1 MSQNRVFPARPP
13 NIWLEAL
20 AAVTLREAHH
30 EKQAFDAVSLK
41 MCSMPNVI
49 YIRTALMLA
58 LFMSVLACQPSPSDQ
73 HAKFSIERQNPPTLV
88 DPTAFGYSQ
97 VVTVNNGKLVF
108 IAGQGPTNAEGKAVG
123 RGDLKEQTRQ
133 AVDNIL
139 AALEAVGAGPQN
151 IVYTRINVVD
161 YEPKKLMQMASEL
174 ARLKADGE
182 LAQASVF
189 VGVESL
195 IVPGTLIEIETVAA
209 IP

>member
-1 MSQNRVFPARPP
+1 MSSYPV
-13 NIWLEAL
+13 
-20 AAVTLREAHH
+20 
-30 EKQAFDAVSLK
+30 
-41 MCSMPNVI
+41 
-49 YIRTALMLA
+49 IRTALIALA
-58 LFMSVLACQPSPSDQ
+58 ISLLLACQPQPIDQ
-73 HAKFSIERQNPPTLV
+73 GAEFSIERQNPGTLV

-123 RGDLKEQTRQ
+123 RGDLAAQTRQ

-139 AALEAVGAGPQN
+139 LALEAVGAGPEN

-161 YEPKKLMQMASEL
+161 YEPKKLMQMAPEL
-174 ARLKADGE
+174 ARLKAEGE

-195 IVPGTLIEIETVAA
+195 IVPGTLVEIETVAA

>member
-1 MSQNRVFPARPP
+1 MFKSNFIRAT
-13 NIWLEAL
+13 LLAL
-20 AAVTLREAHH
+20 A
-30 EKQAFDAVSLK
+30 VSVQ
-41 MCSMPNVI
+41 P
-49 YIRTALMLA
+49 
-58 LFMSVLACQPSPSDQ
+58 ACQAPPTDPSTD
-73 HAKFSIERQNPPTLV
+73 FSIDRQNPATLV

-97 VVTVNNGKLVF
+97 IVTVNNGKLVF

-123 RGDLKEQTRQ
+123 RGDLAAQTRQ

-139 AALEAVGAGPQN
+139 AALAAVGAGPEN

-161 YEPKKLMQMASEL
+161 YEPKKLMQMAPEL

-195 IVPGTLIEIETVAA
+195 IVPGTLVEIETVAA

>member
-1 MSQNRVFPARPP
+1 M
-13 NIWLEAL
+13 
-20 AAVTLREAHH
+20 TL
-30 EKQAFDAVSLK
+30 
-41 MCSMPNVI
+41 VI
-49 YIRTALMLA
+49 
-58 LFMSVLACQPSPSDQ
+58 SVLSACQPEPGTQ
-73 HAKFSIERQNPPTLV
+73 GPEFSIERQNPPTLV

-97 VVTVNNGKLVF
+97 IVTVNNGKLVF

-139 AALEAVGAGPQN
+139 AALAAVGAGPEN

-161 YEPKKLMQMASEL
+161 YEPKKLMQLAPEL

-195 IVPGTLIEIETVAA
+195 IVPGTLVEIETVAA